1 MKKQSS
7 NSSKGSAVAD
17 SGFDPRPN
25 LEETSE
31 QRWEKAGIG
40 SDVIFCRVMQNKD
53 LFLKL
58 MQRIF
63 PELRLVSIKDH
74 TIQKTSYGPID
85 SKGVRFDVYSEIDGR
100 CFDVEMQM
108 RQEGDER
115 KRTRYYQ
122 CMMDEQLLQTG
133 MSYSELP
140 ESYVV
145 MIGTFDLFGQ
155 NRHIYRFRNYE
166 MSDKSL
172 LLDDG
177 TMKVF
182 LNSRGTADDISDELK
197 NFLDLVNGLEPAD
210 HFCEELDREVRK
222 AKQSAEVR
230 RSYMD
235 LEDKLRHE
243 RNRALKEGIEYG
255 REQGLKEG
263 REQGIETGRRET
275 LINLVQSG
283 SITLQAAAIAA
294 GMSEA
299 AFQEEMAKQSD
310 RMV

>member
-1 MKKQSS
+1 MNEKRS
-7 NSSKGSAVAD
+7 NSKGRTAAD
-17 SGFDPRPN
+17 VQRAGVESDLHLGF
-25 LEETSE
+25 EETPE

-63 PELRLVSIKDH
+63 PELRLVAIKDH
-74 TIQKTSYGPID
+74 TIQKTGYGPID

-155 NRHIYRFRNYE
+155 NRHIYRFRNFE

-182 LNSRGTADDISDELK
+182 LNSRGTEDDISDELR

-210 HFCEELDREVRK
+210 DFCEELDCEVRK

-243 RNRALKEGIEYG
+243 RNRALKEGIEHG
-255 REQGLKEG
+255 REQGIK
-263 REQGIETGRRET
+263 QGIETGRKET
-275 LINLVQSG
+275 LISLVHSG
-283 SITLQAAAIAA
+283 ALTLQAAAAAA
-294 GMSEA
+294 GMSEET
-299 AFQEEMAKQSD
+299 FREELESQAT
-310 RMV
+310 R